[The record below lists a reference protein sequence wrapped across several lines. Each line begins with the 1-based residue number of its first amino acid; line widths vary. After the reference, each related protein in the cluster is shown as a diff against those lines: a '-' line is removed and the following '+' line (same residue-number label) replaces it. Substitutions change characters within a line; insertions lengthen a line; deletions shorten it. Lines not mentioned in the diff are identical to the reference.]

1 MLLDDDIIFF
11 GFDTTL
17 YRRAVN
23 QLIKYIER
31 GPNYKSDE
39 GDMKTVFA
47 EQYISSIS
55 NWDCGIDSFRDY
67 AASTFSK

>member
-1 MLLDDDIIFF
+1 MTILRIF
-11 GFDTTL
+11 GFYRTL

-39 GDMKTVFA
+39 GEMKTAFA
-47 EQYISSIS
+47 EQYINSIDNSRLLGISSLI
-55 NWDCGIDSFRDY
+55 N
-67 AASTFSK
+67 KQ